1 MPTLILNLL
10 NTPPRFSAWSFLK
23 FADNK
28 CRKFED
34 EILKEYEKLKG
45 GRREK
50 ALSDIAID
58 KVVRSA
64 VEEVLDQELPDS
76 YEKLIFKAK
85 CENVFDKVLDYAIQG
100 VRFAA

>member
-1 MPTLILNLL
+1 
-10 NTPPRFSAWSFLK
+10 
-23 FADNK
+23 
-28 CRKFED
+28 
-34 EILKEYEKLKG
+34 
-45 GRREK
+45 
-50 ALSDIAID
+50 
-58 KVVRSA
+58 VVRSA